1 MRLNNM
7 REPINPLEA
16 GRAPHSFACK
26 AWFLG
31 PKAENQQ
38 VFEGLLLDA
47 FRDYCYWRRNFHP
60 EDQPYVQVL
69 DRLNPDFLQYQESL
83 RDQLFEMLSQLK
95 QSMPFFSPRYLGH
108 MAKDILT
115 PGLLGYI
122 AAMFYNQNNITRES
136 ATVTTGFEAEAMQ
149 GLAQML
155 GYDPQRSWGHLCS
168 GGTLANI
175 EALWTARNLVLF
187 PYQLALARE
196 HASPDL
202 RRQIKVFLKSQSF
215 DLDPQEL
222 RTSESLALYQ
232 GIQNLTETCL
242 ELKALLS
249 DCSVTTLGLL
259 GFYQACAKTVLGA
272 PPTLR
277 VAYSQNAHY
286 SLQKSLGL
294 LGLGT
299 SSALLIPLDDQL
311 RLDHHAL
318 ADRIDTLDAQDKL
331 LAVVG
336 VYGST
341 EEGALDDFDALA
353 SLRDQ
358 TPGRFWLHADA
369 CYGGYAL
376 SLNAADRKQDTSAS
390 LHSFLVEQ
398 SPQASS
404 WDLEQCKRW
413 RRISQALSDCDS
425 IALDP
430 HKLGYL
436 PYPAGTILYRDQRV
450 RELIHCEAPYLNS
463 HQQKSENYWETD
475 YPGHYTL
482 EGSRPGATSAAVWLA
497 QRTIPLNREG
507 HGLLVAKTLAGTAYL
522 KSILETRIP
531 EHLPGMACRFLVEK
545 PDLNLLCYTFVGSWQ
560 GQKLSLARINQTLSE
575 VYKRLLSREDSQ
587 THDFVVSMTRL
598 QVGVY
603 TQDQLNR
610 YWQRLSANQAT
621 GSILPFSEQSTDFSK
636 APSHDTQISLL
647 RTVVMDPFLPEA
659 LTRSNAQYAEP
670 LAEVFVRTLAEQI
683 KLSLNKA

>member
-1 MRLNNM
+1 MLVNNM
-7 REPINPLEA
+7 GGALQRMED
-16 GRAPHSFACK
+16 GSAPSSSASK

-38 VFEGLLLDA
+38 AFEGLLLDV

-60 EDQPYVQVL
+60 EDQPYVQAL
-69 DRLNPDFLQYQESL
+69 DRLSPDFLQYQESL

-95 QSMPFFSPRYLGH
+95 HSMPFFSPRYLGH
-108 MAKDILT
+108 MAKDLLT

-155 GYDPQRSWGHLCS
+155 GYDPRRSWGHLCS

-196 HASPDL
+196 NAPSQLRQQIDAFLNSQNLELNPQDL
-202 RRQIKVFLKSQSF
+202 K
-215 DLDPQEL
+215 
-222 RTSESLALYQ
+222 TSESLALYK
-232 GIQNLTETCL
+232 GIQALTESSL
-242 ELKALLS
+242 DLKHLLAT
-249 DCSVTTLGLL
+249 CSVTTLGLL
-259 GFYQACAKTVLGA
+259 GFYQACAQTALGM
-272 PPTLR
+272 PPNLR
-277 VAYSQNAHY
+277 IAYSQNAHY

-299 SSALLIPLDDQL
+299 SSALLIPLDDHL
-311 RLDHHAL
+311 RLDLDAL
-318 ADRIDTLDAQDKL
+318 ADTIESLGKQDKL

-341 EEGALDDFDALA
+341 EEGAMDDFEGLVAL
-353 SLRDQ
+353 REQ
-358 TPGRFWLHADA
+358 TPGKFWLHADA

-376 SLNAADRKQDTSAS
+376 SLRAAEPEQNTAAS
-390 LHSFLVEQ
+390 LQVFLARQ
-398 SPQASS
+398 SPQAAS
-404 WDLEQCKRW
+404 WDLNQTKRW
-413 RRISQALSDCDS
+413 LRISQSLSDCDS

-463 HQQKSENYWETD
+463 HQQKSANYWDTD

-497 QRTIPLNREG
+497 QRTIPLNRDG

-522 KSILETRIP
+522 KSVLETRIP
-531 EHLPGMACRFLVEK
+531 QLLPGIACRFLVEK

-560 GQKLSLARINQTLSE
+560 GQELSLARSNQILSE
-575 VYKRLLSREDSQ
+575 VYKRLLRRDDSQ

-603 TQDQLNR
+603 TQEQLNR
-610 YWQRLSANQAT
+610 YWQRLSADRAA
-621 GSILPFSEQSTDFSK
+621 GAVVPLSELSADDVSGND
-636 APSHDTQISLL
+636 HQIALF

-659 LTRSNAQYAEP
+659 LTRPNGQLAEP
-670 LAEVFVRTLAEQI
+670 LAEAFVRTLAEQI
-683 KLSLNKA
+683 KLSLSQQK

>member
-1 MRLNNM
+1 MGGHFQQIDQNRGN
-7 REPINPLEA
+7 A
-16 GRAPHSFACK
+16 VDFSSK

-38 VFEGLLLDA
+38 AFEGLLLDA

-60 EDQPYVQVL
+60 EDQSYIQAS
-69 DRLNPDFLQYQESL
+69 DRQNPGFLQSQESL
-83 RDQLFEMLSQLK
+83 RDHLFEMLSQLK

-136 ATVTTGFEAEAMQ
+136 ATVTTAFEAEAMQ

-187 PYQLALARE
+187 PYQLALVR
-196 HASPDL
+196 ASAPLDL
-202 RRQIKVFLKSQSF
+202 RLQINTFIKSLGI
-215 DLDPQEL
+215 DLDPQHL
-222 RTSESLALYQ
+222 RTSESLVLYQ
-232 GIQNLTETCL
+232 GVLAWADTCL
-242 ELKALLS
+242 ALKQLLS
-249 DCSVTTLGLL
+249 ECSVTTLGLL
-259 GFYQACAKTVLGA
+259 GFYQACAQVGLGT
-272 PPTLR
+272 PPNLR
-277 VAYSQNAHY
+277 IAYSQNAHY

-299 SSALLIPLDDQL
+299 SSALLVPLDDQL

-318 ADRIDTLDAQDKL
+318 ADTLETLGDQDKI

-341 EEGALDDFDALA
+341 EEGSIDDFDALVT
-353 SLRDQ
+353 LRDQ
-358 TPGRFWLHADA
+358 TPGGFWLHADA

-376 SLNAADRKQDTSAS
+376 SLRAAEHQKNTVAS
-390 LHSFLVEQ
+390 LHSFLTEQ
-398 SPQASS
+398 SPQTDS
-404 WDLEQCKRW
+404 WDLNHCKRW
-413 RRISQALSDCDS
+413 TRVSQSLSDCNS

-436 PYPAGTILYRDQRV
+436 PYPAGTILYRDQCV

-463 HQQKSENYWETD
+463 SGQQKSENYWETD
-475 YPGHYTL
+475 YPGHYTI

-522 KSILETRIP
+522 KSVLETQIP
-531 EHLPGMACRFLVEK
+531 QHLPGITCRFLVEE

-560 GQKLSLARINQTLSE
+560 GQALSLPQMNQVLSK
-575 VYKRLLSREDSQ
+575 VYKRLLSRDDSQ

-603 TQDQLNR
+603 TQDQLDR
-610 YWQRLSANQAT
+610 YWQRLSADSSQTA
-621 GSILPFSEQSTDFSK
+621 SEDN
-636 APSHDTQISLL
+636 HISLL
-647 RTVVMDPFLPEA
+647 RTVVMDPFLTEA
-659 LTRSNAQYAEP
+659 MTRPTKGLAEP
-670 LAEVFVRTLAEQI
+670 LAETFVRTLAEQI
-683 KLSLNKA
+683 KRCLLP

>member
-1 MRLNNM
+1 MGGHFKQIEQD
-7 REPINPLEA
+7 REDAVN
-16 GRAPHSFACK
+16 FASK

-38 VFEGLLLDA
+38 AFEGLLLDA

-60 EDQPYVQVL
+60 EDQPYIQAL
-69 DRLNPDFLQYQESL
+69 DRQNSDFLQYQESL

-136 ATVTTGFEAEAMQ
+136 ATVTTAFEAEAMQ

-187 PYQLALARE
+187 PYQLALVR
-196 HASPDL
+196 ASAPLAL
-202 RRQIKVFLKSQSF
+202 RLQINAFLEKLGL
-215 DLDPQEL
+215 DLDPQHL
-222 RTSESLALYQ
+222 RTSESLLLYRE
-232 GIQNLTETCL
+232 ILEWAETCL
-242 ELKALLS
+242 ELKGLLS
-249 DCSVTTLGLL
+249 ECSVTTLGLL
-259 GFYQACAKTVLGA
+259 GFYRACTQMHLGT
-272 PPTLR
+272 PPHLR

-299 SSALLIPLDDQL
+299 SSALLIPLDDRL

-318 ADRIDTLDAQDKL
+318 ADTLDTLGDQDKL

-341 EEGALDDFDALA
+341 EEGAIDDFDALVT
-353 SLRDQ
+353 LRDQ
-358 TPGRFWLHADA
+358 TPGGFWLHADA

-376 SLNAADRKQDTSAS
+376 SLRAAAHEKNTVAS
-390 LHSFLVEQ
+390 LHSFLGEQ
-398 SPQASS
+398 SSQVSS
-404 WDLEQCKRW
+404 WDLNQCKRW
-413 RRISQALSDCDS
+413 MRVSRSLSECNS

-436 PYPAGTILYRDQRV
+436 PYPAGTILYRDQCV

-475 YPGHYTL
+475 YPGHYTI

-522 KSILETRIP
+522 KSVLETQIP
-531 EHLPGMACRFLVEK
+531 QYLPGIACRFLVEE

-560 GQKLSLARINQTLSE
+560 GKKLSLFQINQTLSE
-575 VYKRLLSREDSQ
+575 VYKRLLGRDDSQ

-603 TQDQLNR
+603 TEEQLNR
-610 YWQRLSANQAT
+610 YWQRLSANNAM
-621 GSILPFSEQSTDFSK
+621 GDVVSLSEKSVESAQE
-636 APSHDTQISLL
+636 PPEHDHQIALF
-647 RTVVMDPFLPEA
+647 RTVVMDPFLTEA
-659 LTRSNAQYAEP
+659 MTRSHKGQLAEP
-670 LAEVFVRTLAEQI
+670 LAEAFVRTLAEQI
-683 KLSLNKA
+683 KNTLVEI

>member
-1 MRLNNM
+1 MD
-7 REPINPLEA
+7 A
-16 GRAPHSFACK
+16 VSFASK

-38 VFEGLLLDA
+38 AFEGLLLDV

-60 EDQPYVQVL
+60 EDQPYIQAS
-69 DRLNPDFLQYQESL
+69 DRQNPDFLQYQENL
-83 RDQLFEMLSQLK
+83 RDHLFEMLSQLK

-136 ATVTTGFEAEAMQ
+136 ATVTTAFEAEAMQ
-149 GLAQML
+149 GLAKML

-175 EALWTARNLVLF
+175 EALWTARNLALF
-187 PYQLALARE
+187 PYQLALVR
-196 HASPDL
+196 ASASLDL
-202 RRQIKVFLKSQSF
+202 RLQISTLLKNLDV
-215 DLDPQEL
+215 DLDPQHL
-222 RTSESLALYQ
+222 RSAQSLVLYKE
-232 GIQNLTETCL
+232 ILAWAETCT
-242 ELKALLS
+242 ELKTLLS
-249 DCSVTTLGLL
+249 GCSVTTLGLL
-259 GFYQACAKTVLGA
+259 GFYRACEQMGLGT
-272 PPTLR
+272 PPHLR

-299 SSALLIPLDDQL
+299 ASALLVPLDDQL

-318 ADRIDTLDAQDKL
+318 ADLVETLSPQDKL

-341 EEGALDDFDALA
+341 EEGSIDDFNALVT
-353 SLRDQ
+353 LRDR
-358 TPGRFWLHADA
+358 TPGGFWLHGDA

-376 SLNAADRKQDTSAS
+376 SLRAAEHKKNTVAS
-390 LHSFLVEQ
+390 LHAFLTDQ
-398 SPQASS
+398 SPQVNS
-404 WDLEQCKRW
+404 WDLNQCKRW
-413 RRISQALSDCDS
+413 SRVSQSLSDCDS

-436 PYPAGTILYRDQRV
+436 PYPAGTVLYRDQCV

-463 HQQKSENYWETD
+463 GQQKSENYWETD
-475 YPGHYTL
+475 YPGHYTI

-522 KSILETRIP
+522 KSVLETQIP
-531 EHLPGMACRFLVEK
+531 QHLPGITCRFLVKE
-545 PDLNLLCYTFVGSWQ
+545 PDLNLLCYTFVGTWQ
-560 GQKLSLARINQTLSE
+560 GKKLGLSQINQALSK
-575 VYKRLLSREDSQ
+575 VYKRLLGRDDSQ

-603 TQDQLNR
+603 TEDQLNR
-610 YWQRLSANQAT
+610 YWQRLSADAAQT
-621 GSILPFSEQSTDFSK
+621 LPDDD
-636 APSHDTQISLL
+636 HISLL
-647 RTVVMDPFLPEA
+647 RTVIMDPFLTEA
-659 LTRSNAQYAEP
+659 MTRPSSQKGLAEP
-670 LAEVFVRTLAEQI
+670 LAEAFVRTLAEQL
-683 KLSLNKA
+683 KLCLGSSFTWG